1 MCKNYEDF
9 HLYSERYPYHVEGKL
24 IHLMVKTRK
33 NFKLETTQG
42 LKWCKGQALYD
53 TTNFTCFTFNSHL
66 IEIIPPSDHMA
77 QSDEHVVLLDW

>member
-42 LKWCKGQALYD
+42 LK
-53 TTNFTCFTFNSHL
+53 
-66 IEIIPPSDHMA
+66 
-77 QSDEHVVLLDW
+77 